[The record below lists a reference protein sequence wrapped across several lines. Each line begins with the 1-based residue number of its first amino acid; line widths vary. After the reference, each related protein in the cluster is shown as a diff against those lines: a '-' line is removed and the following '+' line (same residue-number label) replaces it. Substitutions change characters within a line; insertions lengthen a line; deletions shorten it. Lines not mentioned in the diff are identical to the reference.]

1 MNIRKTFKASV
12 FSFIVLNIVGTA
24 AFHFLL
30 IILGYVKH
38 PLRNKQQMSSMKIM
52 ENHGNTKS
60 FNFQST
66 KLFHN
71 LIYLLLMATQK
82 NVSLDSWVEHS
93 NKIKKNAKCIN
104 FQFHNLKFCQERYF
118 ELSWCYSTAA
128 DICMKEVIDICLR
141 RVLWWK
147 IMKTLK
153 ALILAI
159 IVLNVVSNDLSFYYT
174 VILQASWYRTGH
186 CQIGKL

>member
-12 FSFIVLNIVGTA
+12 FSFIVLNIVGKA

-118 ELSWCYSTAA
+118 ELS
-128 DICMKEVIDICLR
+128 
-141 RVLWWK
+141 
-147 IMKTLK
+147 
-153 ALILAI
+153 
-159 IVLNVVSNDLSFYYT
+159 
-174 VILQASWYRTGH
+174 
-186 CQIGKL
+186 